1 VGHEVRASTVTR
13 KPPTDLAASVRERLR
28 QVAAKRRQEPQ
39 LVLTR
44 YGVERLLYRL
54 SRTPAGE
61 RFILK
66 GAVLFYIWEGEI
78 PRPTRDV
85 DFLGYGEASPKAVAA
100 VFREVCGATVEPDG
114 LSFMSSS
121 VRAAQIR
128 DRQEYGGV
136 RVKLTAMLGRARV
149 PLQIDVGFGDA
160 VTPGAE
166 VATFPALLDFPAPRV
181 RAYPTASVVAEKFQ
195 AMVALGIANTRMKD
209 FYDLYRLSEN
219 QDFDGETLAAA
230 IRATFDRRGTVLPS
244 DVPLAFAAA
253 FATDAEKQAQWS
265 AFLKRG
271 HLDNAPETLATVTER
286 LGTFLLPPAGAE
298 ARREV
303 FVGQGRRGGGG
314 RRGEGWV

>member
-1 VGHEVRASTVTR
+1 MKR

-28 QVAAKRRQEPQ
+28 QLAGGRGQELQ

-54 SRTPAGE
+54 SRTPAAE

-85 DFLGYGEASPKAVAA
+85 DFLGYGDASPTAVAA

-136 RVKLTAMLGRARV
+136 RVRLTAMLGRARV

-160 VTPGAE
+160 VTPRAE
-166 VATFPALLDFPAPRV
+166 VATFPALLDFPAPQV
-181 RAYPTASVVAEKFQ
+181 RAYPAASVVAEKFQ

-209 FYDLYRLSEN
+209 FYDLYRLSET

-230 IRATFDRRGTVLPS
+230 IRATFRSPRHAHS
-244 DVPLAFAAA
+244 Y
-253 FATDAEKQAQWS
+253 
-265 AFLKRG
+265 
-271 HLDNAPETLATVTER
+271 
-286 LGTFLLPPAGAE
+286 
-298 ARREV
+298 
-303 FVGQGRRGGGG
+303 
-314 RRGEGWV
+314 

>member
-1 VGHEVRASTVTR
+1 
-13 KPPTDLAASVRERLR
+13 VRERLR
-28 QVAAKRRQEPQ
+28 QLAATRKQEPQ

-61 RFILK
+61 NFILK

-85 DFLGYGEASPKAVAA
+85 DFLGYGDASPKAVAA
-100 VFREVCGATVEPDG
+100 VFREVCGAPVEPDG

-160 VTPGAE
+160 VTPRAE
-166 VATFPALLDFPAPRV
+166 VTTFPALLDFPAPRV
-181 RAYPTASVVAEKFQ
+181 RAYPPASVVAEKFQ

-209 FYDLYRLSEN
+209 FYDLYRLSET
-219 QDFDGETLAAA
+219 QEFDGETLTAA
-230 IRATFDRRGTVLPS
+230 IRATFARRGTAIPS
-244 DVPLAFAAA
+244 EPPLALSDA
-253 FATDAEKQAQWS
+253 FAGDADKQAQWR
-265 AFLKRG
+265 AFVGRG
-271 HLDNAPETLATVTER
+271 QLDNVPATLADVTER
-286 LGTFLLPPAGAE
+286 LAAFLLAPAGAA
-298 ARREV
+298 ARREALV
-303 FVGQGRRGGGG
+303 RRWGR
-314 RRGEGWV
+314 EGWG

>member
-1 VGHEVRASTVTR
+1 M
-13 KPPTDLAASVRERLR
+13 
-28 QVAAKRRQEPQ
+28 
-39 LVLTR
+39 LTR

-85 DFLGYGEASPKAVAA
+85 DFLGYGDASPKALATL
-100 VFREVCGATVEPDG
+100 FREVCEASVEPDG
-114 LSFMSSS
+114 LSFMPST

-160 VTPGAE
+160 VTPRAE

-209 FYDLYRLSEN
+209 FYDLYRLSET
-219 QDFDGETLAAA
+219 QEFEGETLVAAM
-230 IRATFDRRGTVLPS
+230 RATFERRVTALPTDTPPALS
-244 DVPLAFAAA
+244 VAFAR
-253 FATDAEKQAQWS
+253 DDDKEAQWRT
-265 AFLKRG
+265 FLKRG
-271 HLDNAPETLATVTER
+271 RLDNAPAELSTVTER
-286 LGTFLLPPAGAE
+286 LAAFLLPPARAAASGE
-298 ARREV
+298 QFRRRW
-303 FVGQGRRGGGG
+303 GRGGWG
-314 RRGEGWV
+314 

>member
-1 VGHEVRASTVTR
+1 MKR

-28 QVAAKRRQEPQ
+28 QLAGARGQELQ

-44 YGVERLLYRL
+44 YGVERFLYRL

-85 DFLGYGEASPKAVAA
+85 DFLGYGDASPKAVAA
-100 VFREVCGATVEPDG
+100 VFREVCGVLVEPDG
-114 LSFMSSS
+114 LSFMMSS
-121 VRAAQIR
+121 VRAAEIR

-136 RVKLTAMLGRARV
+136 RVKLTAMLGKARV

-160 VTPGAE
+160 VTPRAE
-166 VATFPALLDFPAPRV
+166 EATFPPLLDFPAPRV

-209 FYDLYRLSEN
+209 FYDLFRLSET
-219 QDFDGETLAAA
+219 QEFDGETLTAA
-230 IRATFDRRGTVLPS
+230 IRATFERRGTAIPTEL
-244 DVPLAFAAA
+244 PLALSDA
-253 FATDAEKQAQWS
+253 FAGDADKQAQWR
-265 AFLKRG
+265 AFLRRG
-271 HLDNAPETLATVTER
+271 QLDSVPANLTDVTER
-286 LGTFLLPPAGAE
+286 LAAFLLPPASAAAGGE
-298 ARREV
+298 EFRRRW
-303 FVGQGRRGGGG
+303 GRGGGG
-314 RRGEGWV
+314 EGGWD

>member
-1 VGHEVRASTVTR
+1 MR

-54 SRTPAGE
+54 SRTPAAE

-85 DFLGYGEASPKAVAA
+85 DFLGYGDASPKAVAA

-114 LSFMSSS
+114 LSFISSS

-136 RVKLTAMLGRARV
+136 RVKVTAMLGRARV

-160 VTPGAE
+160 VTPRAE
-166 VATFPALLDFPAPRV
+166 VTTFPALLDFPAPRV

-209 FYDLYRLSEN
+209 FYDLYRLSET
-219 QDFDGETLAAA
+219 QAFDGETVAAA
-230 IRATFDRRGTVLPS
+230 IRATFERRGTAIPS
-244 DVPLAFAAA
+244 ELPLALSDA
-253 FATDAEKQAQWS
+253 FAGDADKQAQWR
-265 AFLKRG
+265 AFLRRG
-271 HLDNAPETLATVTER
+271 HLDNAPANLTAVTER
-286 LGTFLLPPAGAE
+286 LAAFLLPAARAVATRE
-298 ARREV
+298 AFRRRW
-303 FVGQGRRGGGG
+303 GRGGWG
-314 RRGEGWV
+314 

>member
-1 VGHEVRASTVTR
+1 MTR
-13 KPPTDLAASVRERLR
+13 KVPTDLAASVRERLR
-28 QVAAKRRQEPQ
+28 QLAGGRGQELQ

-54 SRTPAGE
+54 SRTPAAE

-85 DFLGYGEASPKAVAA
+85 DFLGYGDASPKAVAA
-100 VFREVCGATVEPDG
+100 VFREVCGVLVEPDG
-114 LSFMSSS
+114 LSFMVSS
-121 VRAAQIR
+121 VRAAEIR

-136 RVKLTAMLGRARV
+136 RVKLTAMLGKARV

-160 VTPGAE
+160 VTPRAE
-166 VATFPALLDFPAPRV
+166 EATFPPLLDFPAPRV
-181 RAYPTASVVAEKFQ
+181 HAYPTASVVAEKFQ

-209 FYDLYRLSEN
+209 FYDLFRLSET
-219 QDFDGETLAAA
+219 QEFDGETLATA

-253 FATDAEKQAQWS
+253 FATDADKQAQWR
-265 AFLKRG
+265 AFLRRSR
-271 HLDNAPETLATVTER
+271 LDNTPQTLAAVTER
-286 LGTFLLPPAGAE
+286 LAAFLLPPAGAA
-298 ARREV
+298 ARRES
-303 FVGQGRRGGGG
+303 FRQRWGRGKG
-314 RRGEGWV
+314 GEGGKGRWMTK

>member
-1 VGHEVRASTVTR
+1 MTR
-13 KPPTDLAASVRERLR
+13 KPPSDLAASVRERLR
-28 QVAAKRRQEPQ
+28 QLAATRKQEPQ

-61 RFILK
+61 NFILK

-85 DFLGYGEASPKAVAA
+85 DFLGYGDASPKAVAA
-100 VFREVCGATVEPDG
+100 VFREVCGAPVEPDG

-160 VTPGAE
+160 VTPRAE
-166 VATFPALLDFPAPRV
+166 VTTFPALLDFPAPRV
-181 RAYPTASVVAEKFQ
+181 RAYPPASVVAEKFQ

-209 FYDLYRLSEN
+209 FYDLYRLSET
-219 QDFDGETLAAA
+219 QEFDGETLTAA
-230 IRATFDRRGTVLPS
+230 IRATFARRGTAIPS
-244 DVPLAFAAA
+244 EPPLALSDA
-253 FATDAEKQAQWS
+253 FAGDADKQAQWR
-265 AFLKRG
+265 AFVGRG
-271 HLDNAPETLATVTER
+271 QLDNVPATLADVTER
-286 LGTFLLPPAGAE
+286 LAAFLLAPAGAA
-298 ARREV
+298 ARREALV
-303 FVGQGRRGGGG
+303 RRWGR
-314 RRGEGWV
+314 EGWG

>member
-1 VGHEVRASTVTR
+1 
-13 KPPTDLAASVRERLR
+13 VRERLR
-28 QVAAKRRQEPQ
+28 QVAATRGQEPQ

-54 SRTPAGE
+54 SHVQAGE

-85 DFLGYGEASPKAVAA
+85 DFLGYGDASPKAVAA
-100 VFREVCGATVEPDG
+100 VFREVCGAPVEPDG
-114 LSFMSSS
+114 LTFMPAT

-160 VTPGAE
+160 VTPRAE

-181 RAYPTASVVAEKFQ
+181 RSYPTASVVAEKFQ

-209 FYDLYRLSEN
+209 LYDLYRLSET

-230 IRATFDRRGTVLPS
+230 IHATFERRGTAIPTEPPIALG
-244 DVPLAFAAA
+244 DAFGR
-253 FATDAEKQAQWS
+253 DADKKAQWR
-265 AFLKRG
+265 AFLNRG
-271 HLDNAPETLATVTER
+271 QLDNVPANLADVTER
-286 LGTFLLPPAGAE
+286 LAAFLLPPARA
-298 ARREV
+298 AATSEV
-303 FVGQGRRGGGG
+303 VRQRWGRGGWGSSD
-314 RRGEGWV
+314 

>member
-1 VGHEVRASTVTR
+1 VTR

-28 QVAAKRRQEPQ
+28 QLAEGRGQELQ

-54 SRTPAGE
+54 SRIPAAE

-85 DFLGYGEASPKAVAA
+85 DFLGYGDASPTAVAA
-100 VFREVCGATVEPDG
+100 VFRDVCGATVEPDG
-114 LSFMSSS
+114 LSFMSST

-136 RVKLTAMLGRARV
+136 RVSLTAMLGRARV

-160 VTPGAE
+160 VTPRAE
-166 VATFPALLDFPAPRV
+166 VTTFPALLDFPAPRV

-209 FYDLYRLSEN
+209 FYDLYRLSET

-230 IRATFDRRGTVLPS
+230 IRATFDRRATAIPTEL
-244 DVPLAFAAA
+244 PLALGDA
-253 FATDAEKQAQWS
+253 FARDAEKQAQWN
-265 AFLKRG
+265 AFLR
-271 HLDNAPETLATVTER
+271 
-286 LGTFLLPPAGAE
+286 
-298 ARREV
+298 
-303 FVGQGRRGGGG
+303 
-314 RRGEGWV
+314 

>member
-1 VGHEVRASTVTR
+1 MTR

-28 QVAAKRRQEPQ
+28 QLAGGRGLELQ

-66 GAVLFYIWEGEI
+66 GAALFYIWEGEI

-85 DFLGYGEASPKAVAA
+85 DFLGYGDTSPKAVAA

-136 RVKLTAMLGRARV
+136 RVRLTAMLGRARV

-160 VTPGAE
+160 VTPRAE

-209 FYDLYRLSEN
+209 FYDLFRLSET
-219 QDFDGETLAAA
+219 QEFDGETLAAA
-230 IRATFDRRGTVLPS
+230 IRATFERRGTAIPS
-244 DVPLAFAAA
+244 QLPLALGDA
-253 FATDAEKQAQWS
+253 FAGDADKRTQWR
-265 AFLKRG
+265 AFLSRG
-271 HLDNAPETLATVTER
+271 QLDNVPASLADVTKR
-286 LGTFLLPPAGAE
+286 LAAFLLPSARAAAAHE
-298 ARREV
+298 AFRRRW
-303 FVGQGRRGGGG
+303 RRGGGW
-314 RRGEGWV
+314 GEGETGL

>member
-1 VGHEVRASTVTR
+1 VKR

-28 QVAAKRRQEPQ
+28 QLAGGRGQELQ

-85 DFLGYGEASPKAVAA
+85 DLLGYGDASPKAVAA
-100 VFREVCGATVEPDG
+100 VFREVCGAPVEPDG

-136 RVKLTAMLGRARV
+136 HVKLTAMLGRARV

-160 VTPGAE
+160 VTPRAE
-166 VATFPALLDFPAPRV
+166 VTTFPALLDFPAPRV

-195 AMVALGIANTRMKD
+195 AMVVLGIANTRMKD
-209 FYDLYRLSEN
+209 FYDLHRLSET
-219 QDFDGETLAAA
+219 QEFDGETLAAA
-230 IRATFDRRGTVLPS
+230 IRSTFQRRGTVIPTEL
-244 DVPLAFAAA
+244 PLALSGA
-253 FATDAEKQAQWS
+253 FAGDADKQVQWN
-265 AFLKRG
+265 AFLRRG
-271 HLDNAPETLATVTER
+271 NLDDAPASLSAVTER
-286 LGTFLLPPAGAE
+286 LAAFVLPPAGAA
-298 ARREV
+298 ARREA
-303 FVGQGRRGGGG
+303 FARRWGRGGGG
-314 RRGEGWV
+314 RGGWG

>member
-1 VGHEVRASTVTR
+1 MTG
-13 KPPTDLAASVRERLR
+13 KPPTDLAASVRDRLR
-28 QVAAKRRQEPQ
+28 QLAATRRQELQ

-54 SRTPAGE
+54 SRVPSGD

-85 DFLGYGEASPKAVAA
+85 DFLASGDASPKAVAA

-114 LSFMSSS
+114 LSFMPFS

-160 VTPGAE
+160 VTPRPKL
-166 VATFPALLDFPAPRV
+166 ATFPALLDFPAPRV
-181 RAYPTASVVAEKFQ
+181 RAYPIATVVSEKFQ

-209 FYDLYRLSEN
+209 FYDLFRLSVTQE
-219 QDFDGETLAAA
+219 FDGETLAVA
-230 IRATFDRRGTVLPS
+230 IRATFERRGTAIPAEL
-244 DVPLAFAAA
+244 PLALSDA
-253 FATDAEKQAQWS
+253 FAGEAEKQAQWIG
-265 AFLKRG
+265 FLRRG
-271 HLDNAPETLATVTER
+271 HLDNAPASLAAVTER
-286 LGTFLLPPAGAE
+286 LAAFLLPPARAAARAE
-298 ARREV
+298 GFRQRW
-303 FVGQGRRGGGG
+303 GRGGRGG
-314 RRGEGWV
+314 WGGEGGMDD

>member
-1 VGHEVRASTVTR
+1 VKR
-13 KPPTDLAASVRERLR
+13 KPPTDLAASVHGRLR
-28 QVAAKRRQEPQ
+28 QLAGGRGQELQ

-44 YGVERLLYRL
+44 YGVERLLYLL
-54 SRTPAGE
+54 SRTPAAE

-85 DFLGYGEASPKAVAA
+85 DFLGYGDASPKVVAA

-160 VTPGAE
+160 VTPRAE

-209 FYDLYRLSEN
+209 FYDLYRLSET
-219 QDFDGETLAAA
+219 QDFDGEVLAAA
-230 IRATFDRRGTVLPS
+230 IRATFERRGTPIPS
-244 DVPLAFAAA
+244 ELPLALGDA
-253 FATDAEKQAQWS
+253 FAGDADKQAQWR
-265 AFLKRG
+265 AFLRRG
-271 HLDNAPETLATVTER
+271 HLDNAPAGLPAVTER
-286 LGTFLLPPAGAE
+286 LSAFLLPPASAAAKGE
-298 ARREV
+298 AFPQRW
-303 FVGQGRRGGGG
+303 GRG
-314 RRGEGWV
+314 RWEPGN

>member
-1 VGHEVRASTVTR
+1 MTR

-28 QVAAKRRQEPQ
+28 QLAGGRGQELQ

-85 DFLGYGEASPKAVAA
+85 DFLGYGDASPTAVAA
-100 VFREVCGATVEPDG
+100 VFREVCRATVEPDG

-136 RVKLTAMLGRARV
+136 RVKVTAMLARARI
-149 PLQIDVGFGDA
+149 PLQVDVGFGDA
-160 VTPGAE
+160 VSPRAE
-166 VATFPALLDFPAPRV
+166 LVTFPALLDFPAPRV
-181 RAYPTASVVAEKFQ
+181 RAYPPASVVAEKFQ

-209 FYDLYRLSEN
+209 FYDLYRLSET

-230 IRATFDRRGTVLPS
+230 IRATFDRRGTAIPTQL
-244 DVPLAFAAA
+244 PLALGDA
-253 FATDAEKQAQWS
+253 FASDAEKQAQWN

-271 HLDNAPETLATVTER
+271 HLDNAPASLAAVAER
-286 LGTFLLPPAGAE
+286 LAAFLLPPASAAARAE
-298 ARREV
+298 AFRRRW
-303 FVGQGRRGGGG
+303 GRGGGG
-314 RRGEGWV
+314 RGGWGPIR

>member
-1 VGHEVRASTVTR
+1 MKR

-28 QVAAKRRQEPQ
+28 QLAGGRGQELQ

-85 DFLGYGEASPKAVAA
+85 DFLGYGDASPKVVAA
-100 VFREVCGATVEPDG
+100 VFRDVCDAPVEPDG
-114 LSFMSSS
+114 LSFKPST

-136 RVKLTAMLGRARV
+136 RVKVTAMLGRARI
-149 PLQIDVGFGDA
+149 PLQVDVGFGDV
-160 VTPGAE
+160 VTPHAE
-166 VATFPALLDFPAPRV
+166 LATFPALLDFPAPQV
-181 RAYPTASVVAEKFQ
+181 RAYPAASVVAEKFQ

-209 FYDLYRLSEN
+209 FYDLYRLSET

-230 IRATFDRRGTVLPS
+230 IRATFERRGTAIPS
-244 DVPLAFAAA
+244 ELPLALSDA
-253 FATDAEKQAQWS
+253 FVGDADKQAQWR
-265 AFLKRG
+265 AFLRRG
-271 HLDNAPETLATVTER
+271 QLDNVPANLTDVTER
-286 LGTFLLPPAGAE
+286 LAAFLLPPGSAAAKGNAF
-298 ARREV
+298 RRRW
-303 FVGQGRRGGGG
+303 GRGGGG
-314 RRGEGWV
+314 GWG